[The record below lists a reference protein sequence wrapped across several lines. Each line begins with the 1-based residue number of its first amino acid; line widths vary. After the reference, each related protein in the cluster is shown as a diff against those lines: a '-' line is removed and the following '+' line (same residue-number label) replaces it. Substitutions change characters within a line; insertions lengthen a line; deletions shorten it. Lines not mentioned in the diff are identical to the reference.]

1 MNATAKPATLA
12 ALGQL
17 PPPLPRGDI
26 LRVDHVSVRV
36 PDLEQGVAW
45 YTTILGLVEIERR
58 HGRAYLGGPVSGRYA
73 IALTEGGTGMEY
85 VSFAVNGLDAL
96 QRLGAL
102 IDRQNV
108 AAADPGDDARTGAQ
122 SAIRLKL
129 PTGHVMELAAH
140 QPDDGEARQRLPAAP
155 GTFNLDVSH
164 VQLRTGDVS
173 DSANFLSGIGFYVTD
188 YVKMRDRDGFF
199 AIFTRVNE
207 FHHQIALFA
216 GNTGFHHVALET
228 DQALDVMKLGDHL
241 LLHRVA
247 AEYGPGRH
255 VPGKGVFMYIRD
267 PWGNRVEISSPIEMV
282 GFDAPPRELTQ
293 PIPFI
298 VNMWGPQPPESWRND
313 VT

>member
-1 MNATAKPATLA
+1 MTATAKHERLA
-12 ALGQL
+12 ALGQV

-58 HGRAYLGGPVSGRYA
+58 RGRVYLGGPVSGRYA
-73 IALTEGGTGMEY
+73 IALVEGGTGMEY
-85 VSFAVNGLDAL
+85 VSFSVNGPDAL

-102 IDRQNV
+102 FDKQNV
-108 AAADPGDDARTGAQ
+108 ATADPGEDARSGVQ
-122 SAIRLKL
+122 SAVRLTL
-129 PTGHVMELAAH
+129 PTGHVMELAVLKP
-140 QPDDGEARQRLPAAP
+140 QDDEARQRRPAAP
-155 GTFNLDVSH
+155 GAFNLDVSH
-164 VQLRTGDVS
+164 VQLRTGDVT
-173 DSANFLSGIGFYVTD
+173 DCANFLSKIGFYVTD
-188 YVKMRDRDGFF
+188 YVKMRDREGFF

-207 FHHQIALFA
+207 FHHQIALFT

-228 DQALDVMKLGDHL
+228 DAMDVMKLGDHL

-298 VNMWGPQPPESWRND
+298 VNMWGPQPPESWRNE

>member
-1 MNATAKPATLA
+1 MSATQTLA
-12 ALGQL
+12 ALSQL
-17 PPPLPRGDI
+17 PPAVTRNDI
-26 LRVDHVSVRV
+26 LRVDHVSIRV
-36 PDLEQGVAW
+36 PDLEQAVAW

-58 HGRAYLGGPVSGRYA
+58 HGRVYLCGPVSGRYA

-85 VSFAVNGLDAL
+85 VSFAVNGPDAL

-102 IDRQNV
+102 IDKQDV
-108 AAADPGDDARTGAQ
+108 AATDSSKDTRTGTR
-122 SAIRLKL
+122 SALRLKL
-129 PTGHVMELAAH
+129 PAGHVMELAVH
-140 QPDDGEARQRLPAAP
+140 QPENDAARQRKPAAP
-155 GTFNLDVSH
+155 GTFNIDVSH
-164 VQLRTGDVS
+164 VQLRTGDVT
-173 DSANFLSGIGFYVTD
+173 DSANFLSRIGFYVTD
-188 YVKMRDRDGFF
+188 YVKMRDRDSFF
-199 AIFTRVNE
+199 AIFTRINE

-228 DQALDVMKLGDHL
+228 DAMDVMRLGDHL
-241 LLHRVA
+241 LLHGVA

-282 GFDAPPRELTQ
+282 GLDAAPRELTQ

>member
-1 MNATAKPATLA
+1 MNATAKTLA
-12 ALGQL
+12 ALSQT

-85 VSFAVNGLDAL
+85 VSFAVNGPDAL
-96 QRLGAL
+96 RRLGTR
-102 IDRQNV
+102 IDQQHIAV
-108 AAADPGDDARTGAQ
+108 TDPGDDARTGVR
-122 SAIRLKL
+122 SALRFKL
-129 PTGHVMELAAH
+129 PTGHTMELAVLDA
-140 QPDDGEARQRLPAAP
+140 DDGGGHSRPPEAP
-155 GTFNLDVSH
+155 GTFNININH
-164 VQLRTGDVS
+164 IQLRTGDMTES
-173 DSANFLSGIGFYVTD
+173 MNFLSTIGFYVTN
-188 YVKMRDRDGFF
+188 YVRTRDREDFF
-199 AIFTRVNE
+199 AIFMRIND
-207 FHHQIALFA
+207 FHHQIALLA

-228 DQALDVMKLGDHL
+228 DAIDVLKLGDHL

-255 VPGKGVFMYIRD
+255 GAGMPIFMYVRD
-267 PWGNRVEISSPIEMV
+267 PWGNRVEVSSPIERV